1 MAVNNIPPKSPFSD
15 FEKPRTQGQLP
26 SKPVE
31 VKQNQ
36 QLPQKQN
43 LIEKTPKEEKSFQK
57 IIRKDAIRHFSQ
69 KTSKINQSQ
78 IETHFDKVFCG
89 FLFKVRNRQAT
100 TKTVPACF
108 R

>member
-1 MAVNNIPPKSPFSD
+1 M
-15 FEKPRTQGQLP
+15 Q
-26 SKPVE
+26 SKIDE
-31 VKQNQ
+31 IKK
-36 QLPQKQN
+36 LA
-43 LIEKTPKEEKSFQK
+43 EEK
-57 IIRKDAIRHFSQ
+57 I
-69 KTSKINQSQ
+69 SKINQSQ

>member
-1 MAVNNIPPKSPFSD
+1 VVAFITNHNRGILLLGINPKRRVKFS
-15 FEKPRTQGQLP
+15 
-26 SKPVE
+26 
-31 VKQNQ
+31 
-36 QLPQKQN
+36 
-43 LIEKTPKEEKSFQK
+43 
-57 IIRKDAIRHFSQ
+57 KDYKKGCYPAFFA